1 MEKFLTV
8 DLVGGIG
15 NQLFQLAGADHISN
29 VKKYTFYLRH
39 LNSPNTIH
47 SNLKYF
53 QTIFFNWRVFI
64 KEDILPGTIFQE
76 HSCEYN
82 IERIIGDNIELHGY
96 FQNYK
101 YIEPDFCSKLIFNK
115 SILSNYPN
123 ISNTVFLHIRGGDY
137 LFQDKAWLHYINL
150 DKYYANAISLFP
162 EGTHFS
168 IFTNDIEYAKTKA
181 FLNDISHSFIN
192 ENELDSLFLMSQCSG
207 GICANSTFSWWGAF
221 LNRNRKV
228 TFPSKFINSKHYH
241 EGYCF
246 PELIILD
253 V

>member
-1 MEKFLTV
+1 MEKFVTV
-8 DLVGGIG
+8 QLVGGIG
-15 NQLFQLAGADHISN
+15 NQLFGLAVADHVSK
-29 VKKYTFYLRH
+29 VKNYTFYLRH

-53 QTIFFNWRVFI
+53 ESIFSNWRVFM
-64 KEDILPGTIFQE
+64 KENIIPTTIFQE
-76 HSCEYN
+76 ESSQYN
-82 IERIIGDNIELHGY
+82 IERITGDNIELHGY

-101 YIEPDFCSKLIFNK
+101 YITSEFLSKIVVPTHSLEK
-115 SILSNYPN
+115 YPN
-123 ISNTVFLHIRGGDY
+123 IENTVFLHIRGGDY
-137 LFQDKAWLHYINL
+137 VLHWLHEVGL
-150 DKYYANAISLFP
+150 DNNYYQSAIKQFP

-168 IFTNDIEYAKTKA
+168 VFTNDIEYAKSKS
-181 FLNDISHSFIN
+181 FLNNISHSFIN
-192 ENELDSLFLMSQCSG
+192 ENEVDSLFLMSQCSG

-221 LNRNRKV
+221 LNRNRKL
-228 TFPSKFINSKHYH
+228 TFPSKVMNIPYYH